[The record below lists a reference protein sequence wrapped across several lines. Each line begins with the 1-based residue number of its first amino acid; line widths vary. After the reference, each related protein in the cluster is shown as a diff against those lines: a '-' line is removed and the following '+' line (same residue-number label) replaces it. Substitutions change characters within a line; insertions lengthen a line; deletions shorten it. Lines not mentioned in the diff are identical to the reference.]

1 MDGGKPL
8 IMDIDEPKV
17 FFGSKKMSREDMED
31 SVDAV
36 FDSVANKYDLMNNL
50 MSFGLHKLWKRKAID
65 FLSLN
70 QVKDNGLIIDIA
82 SGTCD
87 LGEIIKSREKG
98 RLNLVCSDK
107 NHNML
112 RIGRN
117 KMIDE
122 GVILN
127 TNFCCFDALNI
138 PLVDNSVDRVI
149 TAFGLRNFSDK
160 SKGLSEIFRILRP
173 GGKCVILE
181 FSKIH
186 GEKFRKLYELYSKSI
201 IPILGETVAADK
213 ESYEYLIS
221 SIENHP
227 DQNSVMM
234 LMEKTGFFRSNFY
247 NIFSGLISI
256 HWGYKT

>member
-1 MDGGKPL
+1 
-8 IMDIDEPKV
+8 
-17 FFGSKKMSREDMED
+17 
-31 SVDAV
+31 
-36 FDSVANKYDLMNNL
+36 
-50 MSFGLHKLWKRKAID
+50 
-65 FLSLN
+65 
-70 QVKDNGLIIDIA
+70 
-82 SGTCD
+82 
-87 LGEIIKSREKG
+87 
-98 RLNLVCSDK
+98 
-107 NHNML
+107 ML

-122 GVILN
+122 GLILD
-127 TNFCCFDALNI
+127 TSFCCFDALNI

-213 ESYEYLIS
+213 GSYEYLIS

-227 DQNSVMM
+227 DQDSVIM
-234 LMEKTGFFRSNFY
+234 LMEKLVSFDQIFIIFF
-247 NIFSGLISI
+247 LD
-256 HWGYKT
+256 